1 MCMSQSVDL
10 GDMSMS
16 EYLLSL
22 HTWLQIEGL
31 ANNLCMW
38 ACLKIVATPNLQ
50 VHHHFPCW
58 NNNRGV
64 YTSFRQIQLLKNWW
78 YIRWYS
84 HYSIIAGY
92 AMSYPLFIVDLLFP
106 IPNCCFL
113 HTFGHQKQ
121 VPCGDLSFSIFRYE
135 FAQAFYL
142 AWPSFESFLL
152 VLVATIMRALT
163 IIAIE
168 SVAWWLASPRSLNL
182 PGESLRG
189 LNGKVIGDFPASRG
203 HRRLTVDSQHFSI
216 KKCGSESE
224 AKYGYLTTLVP
235 WKPCGSHLMPW
246 TATTSRIR
254 NN

>member
-1 MCMSQSVDL
+1 MIFSLFHYCWLCHVISPLYCWFTIPNSQ
-10 GDMSMS
+10 
-16 EYLLSL
+16 LLFLTHFWAPETGSL
-22 HTWLQIEGL
+22 WRSQLFH
-31 ANNLCMW
+31 
-38 ACLKIVATPNLQ
+38 LQ
-50 VHHHFPCW
+50 VWVC
-58 NNNRGV
+58 
-64 YTSFRQIQLLKNWW
+64 SSL
-78 YIRWYS
+78 
-84 HYSIIAGY
+84 
-92 AMSYPLFIVDLLFP
+92 
-106 IPNCCFL
+106 
-113 HTFGHQKQ
+113 
-121 VPCGDLSFSIFRYE
+121 
-135 FAQAFYL
+135 YL

-203 HRRLTVDSQHFSI
+203 HRRLTVDIQHFSI